1 MYEALAPR
9 VRRSGRRR
17 PGRRPAPGGGTGRAA
32 ARPRPAGCG
41 GDRRAVPRAGG
52 VAGGA
57 PGPGARAEPRRAR
70 GRRPRPVPVRGDAD
84 PLAVGRADR
93 RYHGGGRGRDDPAAP
108 RPDAAGPVAAA
119 AAAGAGRRAAR
130 YGRLGL
136 GRQRPQAVGR
146 HPGHRPVDGLR
157 RHRHGHPA
165 GDRVRPGQRGLPAAD
180 HRPGRLPDRAH
191 LHGRGQLD
199 EDRAGTGDRPGHR
212 PAVPGRRAHAVPLGV
227 PGRLLR
233 PGRYLMTA
241 PAVLRRHADLLSNS
255 GSLMASS
262 LVTSSLGFV
271 FWWVAARVAPVET
284 VGAAWAAVS
293 ALTLI
298 GTAGMFGLGTLLI
311 AELPRMGTGR
321 GRLISAC
328 LLAAGTVSAAGGL
341 LYVLVGPAVSSGLR
355 HSVG

>member
-70 GRRPRPVPVRGDAD
+70 GRRPRPVPVRG
-84 PLAVGRADR
+84 
-93 RYHGGGRGRDDPAAP
+93 
-108 RPDAAGPVAAA
+108 
-119 AAAGAGRRAAR
+119 
-130 YGRLGL
+130 
-136 GRQRPQAVGR
+136 
-146 HPGHRPVDGLR
+146 
-157 RHRHGHPA
+157 A